1 MGEEE
6 RVDTTNPKHV
16 RAAAKREEREVE
28 QRQADFRAVLATPE
42 GRRIFT
48 WLIFSVE
55 GCALNQ
61 TSFHS
66 SGQQFAANEGRRGV
80 GVQLQAEIMQA
91 SLEDWI
97 RLVREHQNPPKL

>member
-1 MGEEE
+1 MSDEE
-6 RVDTTNPKHV
+6 RINTSDPKRV
-16 RAAAKREEREVE
+16 RAAAKQERREVE
-28 QRQADFRAVLATPE
+28 QRRADFRAVLATAE

-48 WLIFSVE
+48 WLIFSAE

-61 TSFHS
+61 SSFHS

-80 GVQLQAEIMQA
+80 GAQLQGEIMQA

-97 RLVREHQNPPKL
+97 RLIREHQNPPNL